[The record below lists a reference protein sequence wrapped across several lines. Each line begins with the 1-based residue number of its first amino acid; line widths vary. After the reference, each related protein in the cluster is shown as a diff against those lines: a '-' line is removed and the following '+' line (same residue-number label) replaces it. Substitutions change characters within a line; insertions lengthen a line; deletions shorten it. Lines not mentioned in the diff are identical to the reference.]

1 MSNAYQLIWF
11 RQDLRIHDHAA
22 LWHASQQGPSLGLVI
37 LSPEQ
42 WKQRRCSNKNKF
54 LFTTTQNASERVSS
68 TYSTSY
74 SSHSLLEEIA
84 NFISDFSK
92 KYNIENVYANIE
104 IGVNELKEIKRYK
117 TI

>member
-1 MSNAYQLIWF
+1 M
-11 RQDLRIHDHAA
+11 
-22 LWHASQQGPSLGLVI
+22 
-37 LSPEQ
+37 ETT
-42 WKQRRCSNKNKF
+42 RRCSIKISFYLRQLRTLQKK
-54 LFTTTQNASERVSS
+54 LAALHIPLVIQVIPDWK
-68 TYSTSY
+68 
-74 SSHSLLEEIA
+74 EIA

>member
-42 WKQRRCSNKNKF
+42 WKQHADAPIKISFYLRQLRTF
-54 LFTTTQNASERVSS
+54 PERVIS
-68 TYSTSY
+68 TSYSTSY
-74 SSHSLLEEIA
+74 SSHSLLERDRKLY
-84 NFISDFSK
+84 F
-92 KYNIENVYANIE
+92 
-104 IGVNELKEIKRYK
+104 
-117 TI
+117 